1 MLKVGV
7 LSLYLRAVRYKPVQR
22 EELITER
29 KKRIVRG
36 VKPL

>member
-1 MLKVGV
+1 MLQVGV
-7 LSLYLRAVRYKPVQR
+7 LSLYLSAVRYKPVQR
-22 EELITER
+22 DEMITGR